1 MATLSQE
8 LVPCSQANDTNNS
21 RQNQYKILLKDIIAL
36 RDIVTFAQKQYATA
50 WKPQD
55 HPLTTKIQCQDTLT
69 AIDEL
74 YNFCSDKE
82 LQIDQ
87 CNMRRSYQYDQ
98 HHKKFV
104 LFSVLTLLC
113 SSAAALSTLIGLGFI
128 ATILC
133 ISLAIIFLICAIHHN
148 QNLSEAQQE
157 DKRINSIIDK
167 EIETI
172 EQTRKTAIT
181 QCSSLLSLIPDDYQS
196 PEAIHYMLKIV
207 AVGRATTLADATREW
222 DEEAHRRRIEELQ
235 NQQLQSQLRQ
245 EKLAKQTR
253 NIQAINLATTLYN
266 AKKLD
271 DIDDKL

>member
-1 MATLSQE
+1 MAETSQE
-8 LVPCSQANDTNNS
+8 LVPCTPTDTTHASQQDLTNIPTTTPTVS
-21 RQNQYKILLKDIIAL
+21 WD
-36 RDIVTFAQKQYATA
+36 
-50 WKPQD
+50 PQD

-82 LQIDQ
+82 SQIDQ

-133 ISLAIIFLICAIHHN
+133 ISLAIIFLICAIQHN
-148 QNLSEAQQE
+148 QDLSEAQQE

-245 EKLAKQTR
+245 EKYAKQTR
-253 NIQAINLATTLYN
+253 NIQAINLAATIN
-266 AKKLD
+266 NGRKLD
-271 DIDDKL
+271 DINDKLD